1 MFNLNLPSIFI
12 SDYNNLTQDE
22 VIFYGHENV
31 RCLHP
36 RTIEIT
42 KDANLTLRGDCI
54 VGIRANKSC
63 SDLSLILR
71 RLLKTDN
78 SVVNI
83 EIMVGKTLFQIRGHG
98 SRGLLLFNSHDIV
111 IRKSNFIC
119 PRTLSINCDKASSDI
134 PREMIFSLQNPETM
148 GILRITV
155 E

>member
-12 SDYNNLTQDE
+12 SDCNNMTQDE
-22 VIFYGHENV
+22 VIFYGHENI
-31 RCLHP
+31 RSLHP

-63 SDLSLILR
+63 SDLSQILR
-71 RLLKTDN
+71 RLLKADN
-78 SVVNI
+78 SIANI
-83 EIMVGKTLFQIRGHG
+83 EIMVGKTFFKIRGRG
-98 SRGLLLFNSHDIV
+98 SRELLLFNTHDIV

-119 PRTLSINCDKASSDI
+119 PRTLSISCDKASSDI
-134 PREMIFSLQNPETM
+134 PREMILSLQNPETK
-148 GILRITV
+148 GLLRITV